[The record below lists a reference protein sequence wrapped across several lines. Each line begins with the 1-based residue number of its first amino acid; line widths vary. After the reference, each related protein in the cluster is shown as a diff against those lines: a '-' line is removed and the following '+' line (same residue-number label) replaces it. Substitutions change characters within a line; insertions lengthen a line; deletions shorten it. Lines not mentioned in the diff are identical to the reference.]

1 MADERHEDH
10 SLSSKEFKFI
20 CEYVHSATG
29 ILLNESKREMVY
41 RRFSRIIRE
50 RKLNSFSD
58 YCHLLRTKSDE
69 EENYFINAITTNL
82 TSFFR
87 ENHHFEYLQEHE
99 IPKILTQ
106 QKKISEQKKT
116 IRIWSSAC
124 STGEEPYS
132 IAVTM
137 IEAMEAQLQE
147 WDVKILATDIDSNV
161 LAKASEGVYDQSRID
176 DLPKE
181 IQKRYF
187 MKGTGSNSK
196 NVKVSKKLRDLITF
210 KQLNLLHDWPMTGL
224 FDVIFCRNVIIY
236 FDKPTQQELFARYYE
251 YIKPGGLLI
260 LGHSENLGAYQKYF
274 SNGGRTIFR
283 KPEICNQSE
292 AG

>member
-1 MADERHEDH
+1 MMDDRNEDN
-10 SLSSKEFKFI
+10 SLSTKEFKFI
-20 CEYVHSATG
+20 CQFVHSATG

-41 RRFSRIIRE
+41 RRLSRIIRE
-50 RKLNSFSD
+50 RQLSSFSD
-58 YCHLLRTKSDE
+58 YCYLLQTKPE
-69 EENYFINAITTNL
+69 EEEGYFINAITTNL

-87 ENHHFEYLQEHE
+87 ENHHFEYLQQHE
-99 IPKILTQ
+99 IPKIIS
-106 QKKISEQKKT
+106 QKIKSLEQKKS

-132 IAVTM
+132 IAITLL
-137 IEAMEAQLQE
+137 EAMQGQFPE

-161 LAKASEGVYDQSRID
+161 LSKAATGIYESNRID
-176 DLPKE
+176 DLPKQ
-181 IQKRYF
+181 IQQQYF
-187 MKGTGSNSK
+187 IQGAGINSK
-196 NVKVSKKLRDLITF
+196 NVKVVQNIRDLITF
-210 KQLNLLHDWPMTGL
+210 KHLNLLHDWPMKGL

-236 FDKPTQQELFARYYE
+236 FDKPTQQELFSRYYE

-274 SNGGRTIFR
+274 SNSGRTVFR
-283 KPEICNQSE
+283 KLESSNQVV

>member
-1 MADERHEDH
+1 MAEERHKDH
-10 SLSSKEFKFI
+10 SLSAKEFKFI
-20 CEYVHSATG
+20 CDYVHSTTG

-50 RKLNSFSD
+50 RNLDTFSD
-58 YCHLLRTKSDE
+58 YCHLLESNTE
-69 EENYFINAITTNL
+69 QEENYFINAITTNL

-87 ENHHFEYLQEHE
+87 EKHHFDYLQEHE
-99 IPKILTQ
+99 IPRIISQQSKSSS
-106 QKKISEQKKT
+106 QKKA
-116 IRIWSSAC
+116 IRIWSSAS

-132 IAVTM
+132 IAITVM
-137 IEAMEAQLQE
+137 EAMKAQLPQ

-161 LAKASEGVYDQSRID
+161 LAKGAAGVYDNSRID
-176 DLPKE
+176 DLPKAIRE
-181 IQKRYF
+181 QYF
-187 MKGTGSNSK
+187 VQGSGLNSK
-196 NVKVSKKLRDLITF
+196 NVKVTKPIRDLITF

-236 FDKPTQQELFARYYE
+236 FDKPTQQELFSRYYE

-283 KPEICNQSE
+283 KPDSSNKAA

>member
-1 MADERHEDH
+1 MAEERHQDH
-10 SLSSKEFKFI
+10 SLSAKEFKFI
-20 CEYVHSATG
+20 CDYVHSTTG

-50 RKLNSFSD
+50 RQLDTFSD
-58 YCHLLRTKSDE
+58 YCRLLQTKPE
-69 EENYFINAITTNL
+69 QEENYFINAITTNL

-87 ENHHFEYLQEHE
+87 EKHHFDYLKEHE
-99 IPKILTQ
+99 IPRIISQQSKSSG
-106 QKKISEQKKT
+106 QKKA
-116 IRIWSSAC
+116 IRIWSSAS

-132 IAVTM
+132 ISITLM
-137 IEAMEAQLQE
+137 EAMKAQLQQ

-161 LAKASEGVYDQSRID
+161 LAKGAAGVYDNSRID

-181 IQKRYF
+181 IREQYF
-187 MKGTGSNSK
+187 VQGTGLNSK
-196 NVKVSKKLRDLITF
+196 NVKVTKPIRDLITF

-236 FDKPTQQELFARYYE
+236 FDKPTQQELFSRYYE

-283 KPEICNQSE
+283 KPDVSNKAAMS
-292 AG
+292 

>member
-10 SLSSKEFKFI
+10 SLSTKEFKFV
-20 CEYVHSATG
+20 CEYVHSTTG
-29 ILLNESKREMVY
+29 IMLNESKREMVY

-50 RKLNSFSD
+50 RKLDSFSD
-58 YCHLLRTKSDE
+58 YCHLLQTKSEE

-87 ENHHFEYLQEHE
+87 EKHHFDYLREHE
-99 IPKILTQ
+99 IPKIIAREN
-106 QKKISEQKKT
+106 KAREQKKS
-116 IRIWSSAC
+116 IRIWSSAS

-132 IAVTM
+132 IAITLL
-137 IEAMEAQLQE
+137 EAMQSQLPQ

-161 LAKASEGVYDQSRID
+161 LAKGAAGIYDKSRIE
-176 DLPKE
+176 DLSKE
-181 IQKRYF
+181 MQQQYFIQ
-187 MKGTGSNSK
+187 GTGANSK
-196 NVKVSKKLRDLITF
+196 NVKVSKQIRDLITF
-210 KQLNLLHDWPMTGL
+210 KQLNLLHEWPMKGL

-260 LGHSENLGAYQKYF
+260 LGHSENLGAYQTYF
-274 SNGGRTIFR
+274 SNGGRTVFR
-283 KPEICNQSE
+283 KPELCNQ
-292 AG
+292 AVKG